1 MKEQSE
7 IDTAQIVKDFF
18 LGDIMEYIGDHEK
31 YVEMDRIWMEEK
43 SDVVERFL
51 VETFG
56 TNKFDPDEFY
66 IFRWFLNNYK
76 DKFENGNRKQY
87 KEIIEVFVDKDYNLW

>member
-31 YVEMDRIWMEEK
+31 YVEMDRI
-43 SDVVERFL
+43 
-51 VETFG
+51 
-56 TNKFDPDEFY
+56 
-66 IFRWFLNNYK
+66 
-76 DKFENGNRKQY
+76 
-87 KEIIEVFVDKDYNLW
+87 